1 MIDTERRKLFSGKL
15 NYISLGITCDG
26 VPRDITNVPWEATSH
41 AFNMKLP
48 SLYISPDD
56 LYDTEII
63 SRIKE
68 AEVIGCYVYTPLSDY
83 SFISQFP
90 RIRDL
95 NIFSA
100 ENMKNL
106 DFLLTLTECN
116 MLYLEG
122 ARLENLDVLLSMK
135 EKHKSIFGV
144 YTCVCLYDC
153 EVNDLSGFEGAKTH
167 FSEFIVW
174 MPKGK
179 NERKR
184 WGVVPSEKLRYYE
197 F

>member
-1 MIDTERRKLFSGKL
+1 MIDTERKKLFSGEL
-15 NYISLGITCDG
+15 HYISLGIASDGEPCD
-26 VPRDITNVPWEATSH
+26 IINVPWEATSH

-48 SLYISPDD
+48 NLYITPDD

-63 SRIKE
+63 SRIKDS
-68 AEVIGCYVYTPLSDY
+68 EVIGCYVYAPLSDY
-83 SFISQFP
+83 SLISQFSHV
-90 RIRDL
+90 RDL

-100 ENMKNL
+100 GNMKRL
-106 DFLLTLTECN
+106 DFLLPLTECS

-122 ARLENLDVLLSMK
+122 ARLESLDVLLSIK
-135 EKHKSIFGV
+135 EKHRSIFGV

-153 EVNDLSGFEGAKTH
+153 EVQDLSGFEGAKTH

-184 WGVVPSEKLRYYE
+184 WGIVPSEKLRYYE